1 MSKKSVGRK
10 KNGAGRISFLCIG
23 VFLVLVLSVQMV
35 RLYQKNEALIQEE
48 QSKQEE
54 LQQQQQRQEE
64 LSEQE
69 QYIQSDEYK
78 ESVLPKAVRK
88 RVAIEALSEFGWGNY
103 VGLDGAYIGMKTFGA
118 SGPAAKLFEKFGFTV
133 ENVVAT
139 VKSIM

>member
-69 QYIQSDEYK
+69 QNILLYGSYT
-78 ESVLPKAVRK
+78 P
-88 RVAIEALSEFGWGNY
+88 
-103 VGLDGAYIGMKTFGA
+103 DGERIDK
-118 SGPAAKLFEKFGFTV
+118 KLEG
-133 ENVVAT
+133 VAT
-139 VKSIM
+139 ALYIIEQNNGELNEKSTY